1 MNGMD
6 AFIPVLTALL
16 VNPLLPLTISLIAL
30 IFSIVALIYARK
42 AAAKIPT
49 PAPVRAPARAPEAI
63 PQKPVKI
70 RSRAPERA
78 VKEEPRVE
86 LLPPPP
92 PKPLPKKEV
101 EVPEIKPK
109 RGGVLG
115 LESLEELASM
125 MGMDSILIFNT
136 LGMPI
141 ESHNVSEEDRVAAS
155 LADFISVIRKFE
167 SSFKGL
173 SIENERRTMILMLGK
188 VGEMELSAL
197 TVGRSEL
204 EIEEVRDLLKIYISD
219 VMGG

>member
-16 VNPLLPLTISLIAL
+16 TNPLIPLTISLIAL
-30 IFSIVALIYARK
+30 ILSIVALFYARK

-49 PAPVRAPARAPEAI
+49 AVPAAARVPEAI
-63 PQKPVKI
+63 PKKPMEKAPK
-70 RSRAPERA
+70 APEKA
-78 VKEEPRVE
+78 VKEEPKVE

-92 PKPLPKKEV
+92 PKPTPRREV

-109 RGGVLG
+109 KGGVLG
-115 LESLEELASM
+115 LGSLEELASM

-141 ESHNVSEEDRVAAS
+141 ESHNVGEEDRVAAS
-155 LADFISVIRKFE
+155 LADFISVIRKFD

-173 SIENERRTMILMLGK
+173 SIENERRMMILMLGK

-197 TVGRSEL
+197 TVGKSEL
-204 EIEEVRDLLKIYISD
+204 EMEEVRDLLKLYISD
-219 VMGG
+219 MMGG

>member
-30 IFSIVALIYARK
+30 ILSIVALIYARK

-49 PAPVRAPARAPEAI
+49 PAPVRAPARAPEVI
-63 PQKPVKI
+63 PQKPVEKAPK
-70 RSRAPERA
+70 APEKA
-78 VKEEPRVE
+78 VKEEPKVE

-92 PKPLPKKEV
+92 PKPKKEV

-109 RGGVLG
+109 KGGVLG

-155 LADFISVIRKFE
+155 LADFISVIRKFD

-173 SIENERRTMILMLGK
+173 SIENERRMMILMLGK

-197 TVGRSEL
+197 TVGKSEL
-204 EIEEVRDLLKIYISD
+204 EIEEVRDLLKTYISD
-219 VMGG
+219 MMGG

>member
-30 IFSIVALIYARK
+30 ILSIVALIYARK

-49 PAPVRAPARAPEAI
+49 PAPVRAPARAPEVI
-63 PQKPVKI
+63 PQKPVEKAPK
-70 RSRAPERA
+70 APEKA
-78 VKEEPRVE
+78 VKEEPKVE

-92 PKPLPKKEV
+92 PKPKKEV

-109 RGGVLG
+109 KGGVLG

-155 LADFISVIRKFE
+155 LADFISVIRKFD

-197 TVGRSEL
+197 TVGKSEL
-204 EIEEVRDLLKIYISD
+204 EIEEVRDLLKTYISD
-219 VMGG
+219 MMGG

>member
-30 IFSIVALIYARK
+30 ILSIVALIYARK

-49 PAPVRAPARAPEAI
+49 PAPVRAPARAPEVI
-63 PQKPVKI
+63 PQKLVEKAPK
-70 RSRAPERA
+70 APEKA
-78 VKEEPRVE
+78 VKEEPKVE

-92 PKPLPKKEV
+92 PKPKKEV
-101 EVPEIKPK
+101 EAPEIKPK
-109 RGGVLG
+109 KGGVLG

-141 ESHNVSEEDRVAAS
+141 ESHNVSEEDRVAAA
-155 LADFISVIRKFE
+155 LADFISVIRKFD

-197 TVGRSEL
+197 TVGKSEL
-204 EIEEVRDLLKIYISD
+204 EIEEVRDLLKTYISD
-219 VMGG
+219 MMGG

>member
-1 MNGMD
+1 MD

-30 IFSIVALIYARK
+30 ILSIVALIYARK

-63 PQKPVKI
+63 PQKPVEKAPK
-70 RSRAPERA
+70 APEKA
-78 VKEEPRVE
+78 VKEEPKVE

-92 PKPLPKKEV
+92 PKPKKEV

-109 RGGVLG
+109 KGGVLG

-155 LADFISVIRKFE
+155 LADFISVIRKFD

-197 TVGRSEL
+197 TVGKSEL
-204 EIEEVRDLLKIYISD
+204 EIEEVRDLLKTYISD
-219 VMGG
+219 MMGG

>member
-30 IFSIVALIYARK
+30 ILSIVALIYARK

-49 PAPVRAPARAPEAI
+49 PAPVRTPARAPEVI
-63 PQKPVKI
+63 PQKPVEKAPK
-70 RSRAPERA
+70 APEKA
-78 VKEEPRVE
+78 VKEEPKVE

-92 PKPLPKKEV
+92 PKPKKEV

-109 RGGVLG
+109 KGGVLG

-155 LADFISVIRKFE
+155 LADFISVIRKFD

-197 TVGRSEL
+197 TVGKSEL
-204 EIEEVRDLLKIYISD
+204 EIEEVRDLLKTYISD
-219 VMGG
+219 MMGG

>member
-30 IFSIVALIYARK
+30 ILSIVALIYARK

-63 PQKPVKI
+63 PQKPVEKAPK
-70 RSRAPERA
+70 APEKA
-78 VKEEPRVE
+78 VKEEPKVE

-92 PKPLPKKEV
+92 PKPKKEV

-109 RGGVLG
+109 KGGVLG

-155 LADFISVIRKFE
+155 LADFITVIRKFD

-197 TVGRSEL
+197 TVGKSEL
-204 EIEEVRDLLKIYISD
+204 EIEEVRDLLKTYISD
-219 VMGG
+219 MMGG